1 MDSPCRTVVLRF
13 WKNRDAPKQKRVLC
27 KSLSAAYEYAK
38 QREAEKR
45 GKGYSGPTREKPP
58 TPTRE
63 EEHRTPPQDDVA
75 APQQQEED
83 DNAAPPQEDVAAPPQ
98 EEDVAA
104 PSLETVEK
112 TPAASVARTE
122 EVDTVSAP
130 VVETAAPVVVRGKRA
145 PKDWHNTSYYVKLKG
160 EWLLARVDSE
170 KGLPFKVNMHG
181 LGEEGDKKFHFMY
194 TLALFLKDVASLE
207 KERSLVWME
216 DDYPSDLVEA
226 LNTAASIGKPEV
238 AVAGRTACTEARHAF
253 QSLEVGGVR
262 TAGTPSR
269 SRRPGR
275 PATATSTTTSWWWGR
290 KSGSLP
296 CAPTGA
302 AWSGS

>member
-1 MDSPCRTVVLRF
+1 M
-13 WKNRDAPKQKRVLC
+13 
-27 KSLSAAYEYAK
+27 
-38 QREAEKR
+38 
-45 GKGYSGPTREKPP
+45 
-58 TPTRE
+58 
-63 EEHRTPPQDDVA
+63 
-75 APQQQEED
+75 
-83 DNAAPPQEDVAAPPQ
+83 
-98 EEDVAA
+98 
-104 PSLETVEK
+104 
-112 TPAASVARTE
+112 
-122 EVDTVSAP
+122 SAP
-130 VVETAAPVVVRGKRA
+130 VVETAAPVVVRGKQT

-253 QSLEVGGVR
+253 QSLGEWAVCTHCGHAQPLAE
-262 TAGTPSR
+262 AG
-269 SRRPGR
+269 
-275 PATATSTTTSWWWGR
+275 
-290 KSGSLP
+290 
-296 CAPTGA
+296 PTGDRHEHHYQLVVGEKKRKFA
-302 AWSGS
+302 VCTHGCGMVRELKRKRLIL